1 MSENEEMMKTMMKCI
16 ENLQK
21 EIHQL
26 KLNEALKSNFKPVYS
41 NQEVL
46 AMFNTTQ
53 PTLRKWRNEG
63 LLGFSQ
69 VGSTYLY
76 SMEDINRFLSNH
88 HFDDFAA

>member
-1 MSENEEMMKTMMKCI
+1 MSEIEEKVSAMSKCI
-16 ENLQK
+16 EDLQN

-26 KLNEALKSNFKPVYS
+26 NKSVLNHKLVYS

-46 AMFNTTQ
+46 KLFDTTQ

-63 LLGFSQ
+63 LLGYSQ
-69 VGSTYLY
+69 IGSSYFY
-76 SMEDINRFLSNH
+76 SVEDIKRFLENH